1 MPQLTFSTSS
11 EVKRS
16 KVKVAPGDCSSH
28 HLNERGHIVAAA
40 LQAAQLVINAYSMSC
55 AYFIRKLALR
65 VRALVVRRERSLR
78 GFAAGQRPRFFL
90 QIRGTCLVVFRRQW
104 RHDVGTA
111 PHRTAPHS
119 CARKSGAN
127 YAALD
132 FTTAFPLV
140 TLLSLLQLQLL

>member
-1 MPQLTFSTSS
+1 MTRQSKLTQTPKLTGRLSMPQLTFSTSS

-78 GFAAGQRPRFFL
+78 GFAAGQRPRFFY
-90 QIRGTCLVVFRRQW
+90 RSAARVWWCFVVSG
-104 RHDVGTA
+104 DMTSA
-111 PHRTAPHS
+111 PHRTA
-119 CARKSGAN
+119 A
-127 YAALD
+127 
-132 FTTAFPLV
+132 
-140 TLLSLLQLQLL
+140 QLRA